1 MRYSDKRI
9 VGRRRLP
16 TAKLSQEHGF
26 QGTVFS
32 WDLLNLRYSST
43 MPSDPPM
50 DGVPAEFIRLL
61 TSSQRKLF
69 AFILSLVR
77 HSSDADD
84 LLQETNMVMWRK
96 WQDFEMGTSF
106 DAWAFTIARFQ
117 VMAYRK
123 RQQRSKLHFDDELVE
138 LLAVDATDVMAE
150 NHDPRRSALGHCL
163 QKLNDDQRH
172 LVAQRYEPGACVNDM
187 AAEQGRSPKAVSEA
201 LRRIRRSLMICIEK
215 TLEKGDLHFA

>member
-1 MRYSDKRI
+1 M
-9 VGRRRLP
+9 
-16 TAKLSQEHGF
+16 
-26 QGTVFS
+26 
-32 WDLLNLRYSST
+32 
-43 MPSDPPM
+43 MPSDPPN

-96 WQDFEMGTSF
+96 WRDFEMGTSF

-123 RQQRSKLHFDDELVE
+123 KQQRSKLHFDDELVE
-138 LLAVDATDVMAE
+138 LMADDASEILDSD
-150 NHDPRRSALGHCL
+150 HDPRRVALGHCL
-163 QKLNDDQRH
+163 KKLKDDQRR
-172 LVAQRYEPGACVNDM
+172 LIAERYEPGGSVNHM
-187 AAEQGRSPKAVSEA
+187 AAQQGRSPKAVSEA

-215 TLEKGDLHFA
+215 TLEEEDPTFA